1 MSLLTSGATLGR
13 LKFRAATTELEMR
26 NKGSI
31 PSYYDVV
38 TEVIAP
44 LSYFPV
50 TLSLTRGECV
60 FGPFLCRSA
69 GTCASSM
76 RYPTYIYPR
85 QCNKPTAM
93 NVFLLL
99 LLKTWPGMVSP
110 GIGKRWRAWATRGIH
125 SGNFTPCSQ
134 TATGSGSGPSGRQ
147 S

>member
-1 MSLLTSGATLGR
+1 MNGHGLMSLLTSGATLGR

-44 LSYFPV
+44 LSYVPV

-76 RYPTYIYPR
+76 RYPR

-99 LLKTWPGMVSP
+99 LLKTWLGMVSP
-110 GIGKRWRAWATRGIH
+110 GIGKRWRA
-125 SGNFTPCSQ
+125 
-134 TATGSGSGPSGRQ
+134 
-147 S
+147 